1 MRFSDVKM
9 IEQDTPKG
17 EQAILDYGSY
27 QLSIIRNEMSYGN
40 DQQPYEI
47 GVFAAADGVAGRM
60 TELPGITAKG
70 DTVRGFLNA
79 EEVDG
84 IMLKMYMITGKAA
97 TQV

>member
-17 EQAILDYGSY
+17 EQAVLDYGSY

-47 GVFAAADGVAGRM
+47 GAFSTVDGVTVGM
-60 TELPGITAKG
+60 TELPGITAEG

-84 IMLKMYMITGKAA
+84 IMLKMYTITGKEA